1 MKYYVLKNSSKA
13 NGLDMFS
20 AGETINF
27 KLNSDSLSI
36 PQNMENG
43 SMLLSYQSAPKE
55 KFNAVYKLINFSSN
69 KLVFEKEFE
78 VNGGVA
84 ISEVPEDVKKQTEQE
99 ISGIFEIKQS
109 DFESICDS
117 MFNIASSE
125 FVGKPYDSGQTRT
138 NDEGVDFSSMTP
150 EQRKIMYE
158 DYVDTL
164 NTSVTTRRRYK
175 SSMSGNVMKSAVK
188 KATGNK
194 FENVYEINDIDLL
207 EQCRDNLKPINGK
220 RQDQGFPL
228 ASIGWYINMIDH
240 IDKQT
245 YKPEVLS
252 SISWEQVIFFGAP
265 GSGKSFEVKRLIE
278 IDKLKKFTIEEKKYH
293 IARTTFH
300 PDSDYS
306 SFVGTYKPHVEMTI
320 NTDGEEEQK
329 ITYKFVPQCF
339 TDIYV
344 RAWKDLS
351 NPYYL
356 IIEEINRGNCA
367 QIFGDL
373 FQLLDRNKETGF
385 SDYEITPNIDLKD
398 FLVSELG
405 ENSPGIKTGI
415 KLPPNLSIYAT
426 MNTSDQSLF
435 PMDSAFKRRWSWK
448 YVPIKYNDKT
458 ESSKFTITI
467 DGTPENWHTFLKMIN
482 EKIKAVTASEDKQMG
497 NFFIKDSV
505 GEKEFCDKVMFYIWN
520 EVGKDNYKTAEA
532 IFKVIGIKGKDEF
545 SFNELYESDE
555 KRTKLLKGFLRY
567 LKSESGLL
575 DAHNSDENVDYAETD
590 FDNTTETE

>member
-13 NGLDMFS
+13 NGLDMFP
-20 AGETINF
+20 AGETIKY
-27 KLNSDSLSI
+27 KLSSDSLSI
-36 PQNMENG
+36 PLNMENG
-43 SMLLSYQSAPKE
+43 SMVLGYQSAPKD
-55 KFNAVYKLINFSSN
+55 KFNSVYKLINFSSN
-69 KLVFEKEFE
+69 TLIFEKEFE
-78 VNGGVA
+78 VNGGVG
-84 ISEVPEDVKKQTEQE
+84 ISEVPTDVRKQAEQE

-117 MFNIASSE
+117 MFNITSSE
-125 FVGKPYDSGQTRT
+125 FVGKPYDRNSERKSGQ
-138 NDEGVDFSSMTP
+138 DADFSIMTP
-150 EQRKIMYE
+150 EQRKNMFE

-164 NTSVTTRRRYK
+164 NTSITTQRRYK
-175 SSMSGNVMKSAVK
+175 TSMSGIVMTAAVK

-194 FENVYEINDIDLL
+194 YENVYEINNIELL
-207 EQCRDNLKPINGK
+207 EQCRDNLKPIDGK

-240 IDKQT
+240 IDKQSVNP
-245 YKPEVLS
+245 KVLP
-252 SISWEQVIFFGAP
+252 SISWEQIIYFGAP
-265 GSGKSFEVKRLIE
+265 GSGKSFEVKRIIE
-278 IDKLKKFTIEEKKYH
+278 NEKLKEYTIEDKKFH

-306 SFVGTYKPHVEMTI
+306 SFVGSYKPHVELVI

-344 RAWKDLS
+344 RAWKDLAK
-351 NPYYL
+351 PYYL

-385 SDYEITPNIDLKD
+385 SDYEIVPNIDLKD
-398 FLVSELG
+398 YLVTELG
-405 ENSPGIKTGI
+405 ESSPGIKNGM

-448 YVPIKYNDKT
+448 YVPIKYDEGL
-458 ESSKFTITI
+458 ESSKFTVMI
-467 DGTPENWHTFLKMIN
+467 DGSPENWHDFLKMVN
-482 EKIKAVTASEDKQMG
+482 EKIKRVTASEDKQMG

-520 EVGKDNYKTAEA
+520 EVGNENYKTAEA
-532 IFKVIGIKGKDEF
+532 IFKVIGLKGKDEF
-545 SFNELYESDE
+545 SFNELYESDN
-555 KRTKLLKGFLRY
+555 KRTELLKGFFRY
-567 LKSESGLL
+567 LKSESGFMNDQNADESVDNDEDSL
-575 DAHNSDENVDYAETD
+575 DNL
-590 FDNTTETE
+590 TETE